1 MFPWLATAFF
11 FFFFAVLLS
20 WHFPYWN
27 NFELSWFL
35 LTVINSQPVTWLIT
49 SMAEPSP
56 LHFGGPE
63 WPLGEWPLKL
73 QHVVPKETVSSD
85 VPDGSVVKNPP
96 ADAGSVPGLR
106 RPPGSGNA
114 KETLSKRKSCHF
126 PQVMESNTCFSM
138 KKRTF
143 STQTDYAGWQACKT
157 LVFILKLIL
166 VLWRFE
172 IPV

>member
-1 MFPWLATAFF
+1 
-11 FFFFAVLLS
+11 
-20 WHFPYWN
+20 
-27 NFELSWFL
+27 
-35 LTVINSQPVTWLIT
+35 
-49 SMAEPSP
+49 MAEPSP

-143 STQTDYAGWQACKT
+143 STQTDYAG
-157 LVFILKLIL
+157 
-166 VLWRFE
+166 
-172 IPV
+172 